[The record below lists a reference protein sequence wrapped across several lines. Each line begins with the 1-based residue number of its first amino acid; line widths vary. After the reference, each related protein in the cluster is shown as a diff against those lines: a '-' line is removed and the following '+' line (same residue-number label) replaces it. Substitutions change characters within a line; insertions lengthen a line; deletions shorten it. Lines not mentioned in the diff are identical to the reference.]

1 MAEDA
6 ERAAAHPPAWRILR
20 RIGRRFYRIS
30 NQHRLLL
37 AQAIVRLALARIAL
51 LVMPFQTLAAR
62 FGKMTPPGTEEGSAR
77 RPLSAAQIALAQ
89 DIGWAVT
96 RAARYVPFRAVCL
109 PQAIAAQVMLSRRGV
124 ASVMHFGV
132 LKKPGE
138 ALAAHAWLSAAGI
151 EVTGYPL
158 EPGYVEMA
166 RFL

>member
-1 MAEDA
+1 MADDA
-6 ERAAAHPPAWRILR
+6 ERAAAPAWHFLR

-30 NQHRLLL
+30 NAQRLLL
-37 AQAIVRLALARIAL
+37 AQAIVWLALARIAL
-51 LVMPFQTLAAR
+51 LVVPFEKLAAR
-62 FGKMTPPGTEEGSAR
+62 FGKMVPPTSADGAVQ
-77 RPLSAAQIALAQ
+77 RPLSAAQSVQAR

-109 PQAIAAQVMLSRRGV
+109 PQAIAAQAMLGRRGV

-138 ALAAHAWLSAAGI
+138 ALAAHAWLSAAEI

-158 EPGYVEMA
+158 EPGYIEMA